1 MRTIAFAIV
10 AAFALAPS
18 LAHAKITSV
27 TWDPTRSQSPTFGGL
42 AFGAVGQYEKLR
54 GTAVGELDPLDAH
67 NLQRYIGEA
76 AASNALKCSPGRH
89 RMVPGSTPPPRV
101 RRCRGRGRTW
111 GARPV
116 R

>member
-42 AFGAVGQYEKLR
+42 SFGSVGQYEKLR
-54 GTAVGELDPLDAH
+54 GTAKGVLDPNDPRNRVITDILAARNADGMVEYSMDVFVLKPI
-67 NLQRYIGEA
+67 NLANGNA
-76 AASNALKCSPGRH
+76 AALLRFQQ
-89 RMVPGSTPPPRV
+89 PRPD
-101 RRCRGRGRTW
+101 
-111 GARPV
+111 A
-116 R
+116 